1 MSRRAVTAAGLAA
14 AGGVGYYLYKAG
26 GDPKVAEKKFE
37 ADAAKVQAKL
47 KSDLPGREKEF
58 EKKGEAIATQAGQKI
73 DHAIDEVR
81 GKLTEAQQKAQEYK
95 DRTGQEMKQAVNKF
109 DTTIEQKAR
118 AAEEYKERAER
129 EMNKAV
135 DNFDKTVE
143 RKTVE
148 AKNGI
153 SSWFGFGGK

>member
-1 MSRRAVTAAGLAA
+1 
-14 AGGVGYYLYKAG
+14 
-26 GDPKVAEKKFE
+26 
-37 ADAAKVQAKL
+37 
-47 KSDLPGREKEF
+47 
-58 EKKGEAIATQAGQKI
+58 
-73 DHAIDEVR
+73 
-81 GKLTEAQQKAQEYK
+81 
-95 DRTGQEMKQAVNKF
+95 MKQAVNKF

-118 AAEEYKERAER
+118 VAEEYKERAER